1 MAGNMGKYRR
11 WSFLVSAAT
20 LLAALL
26 SPVISMPPSASA
38 APTCEPVD
46 GYARRFVSA
55 VDAGGSN
62 DAGDQFGSV
71 VASGDFNADG
81 FADLVVGAP
90 YDGVGGASSGAVYVY
105 PGSAAGTGAGRRY
118 EQTAAGGSNE
128 AGDRFGGSLAVGD
141 FNRDGYADLAVGTR
155 GEDLSGITDTGAV
168 FLFMGSGS
176 GLTTGRWF
184 DQPAT
189 GGANEANDKFGFS
202 VGAGDLN
209 ADGYADLAI
218 GTPNEAPG
226 ADPASGAVGVLLGSA
241 SGLSSGYFRTQ
252 LNAGGG
258 NEAGDEFGSA
268 VAVGDIT
275 GDGRGDLI
283 VGAPNEAPGS
293 DPAGGAVFVL
303 PGPTLTGGYYRTQ
316 ANAGGANEAGDRF
329 GAALAAAD
337 LTRDGFAEFIVGAP
351 LEDISNGANG
361 TDAGAVFVFR
371 GTSGPAP
378 TGYLLTE
385 YAGGDIPE
393 LGDQFGTAL
402 AAGDVDGDGHPD
414 LVVGA
419 PAEGPDAEPAG
430 GAVFLFGASP
440 RDLDVAR
447 RITQPQLQAS
457 SEAGDRF
464 GAALATGR
472 HGSSGHTDLVIGAP
486 GEALPGQPAS
496 GIATVAS
503 GLISGVAIGGMVG
516 ATTDTTARVWAR
528 GTRAAALRVQHRPS
542 GTATWTTSAA
552 ATFNAARD
560 HTAAVTLTGLAA
572 NTTYEYRLAVECDV
586 DPLSR
591 ATFRTLDPA
600 GAPGTFRF
608 AYGADLAHP
617 SNFGGRSYAAF
628 DHVAAAN
635 PDFMILGGD
644 QMYADASPVA
654 TTKPAYEKKYRDN
667 FGQSHFGRF
676 AAKYPT
682 VMMWD
687 DHEIRNDWSSG
698 TIAPYPDA
706 RAAYDAYQGLRNPAP
721 RVAGELYYSFQVGQA
736 GFYVLDTRT
745 HRSPNGATDNAS
757 KTMLGA
763 TQKANL
769 KAWLSASTAK
779 FKFLVSSVPW
789 NNYGTTGSDSWRGFT
804 TERNE
809 LFRYI
814 RDNAIG
820 GVVLVSGD
828 QHWSGAFKLTNVAPY
843 SFYEFMPTPLATG
856 ARTAPAPAPGII
868 WHDQSGAQVFGLFDV
883 DTTISPARLTV
894 EFRSAT
900 NQLLCRIRIDANGA
914 LLARESCT

>member
-1 MAGNMGKYRR
+1 MAVLSILSSVLG
-11 WSFLVSAAT
+11 SQVTTAVAA
-20 LLAALL
+20 AA
-26 SPVISMPPSASA
+26 SPD
-38 APTCEPVD
+38 CEPVD
-46 GYARRFVSA
+46 SYARRFVSA
-55 VDAGGSN
+55 ADAGGSN

-90 YDGVGGASSGAVYVY
+90 YDAVGGASSGAVYVY
-105 PGSAAGTGAGRRY
+105 PGSAAGIGVGRLY
-118 EQTAAGGSNE
+118 EQTDAGGSNE

-141 FNRDGYADLAVGTR
+141 FNRDGYADLAVGAR

-168 FLFMGSGS
+168 FVFAGSGS

-184 DQPAT
+184 DQPPT
-189 GGANEANDKFGFS
+189 GGSNEANDKFGFS

-209 ADGYADLAI
+209 ADGYADLAV
-218 GTPNEAPG
+218 GAPNEAPG
-226 ADPASGAVGVLLGSA
+226 SDPASGAVGVLLGSA
-241 SGLSSGYFRTQ
+241 NGLSSGFFRTQ
-252 LNAGGG
+252 TNAGGG

-275 GDGRGDLI
+275 GDGRGDLV

-371 GTSGPAP
+371 GTSGAAP
-378 TGYLLTE
+378 TGYVLTE

-393 LGDQFGTAL
+393 LGDQFGAAL
-402 AAGDVDGDGHPD
+402 ATGDFDADGHPD
-414 LVVGA
+414 LAVGA
-419 PAEGPDAEPAG
+419 PAEAPDAEPAG
-430 GAVFLFGASP
+430 GAAFLFGGSP

-472 HGSSGHTDLVIGAP
+472 HGSRGHTDLVIGAP

-516 ATTDTTARVWAR
+516 AASDTTARIWAR
-528 GTRAAALRVQHRPS
+528 GTRATALRVQHRPS
-542 GTATWTTSAA
+542 GAAMWTTSAPV
-552 ATFNAARD
+552 TFNSARD
-560 HTAAVTLTGLAA
+560 HTAALTLTGLAA
-572 NTTYEYRLAVECDV
+572 TTTYEYRLAVDCDV

-591 ATFRTLDPA
+591 ATFRTLDPV
-600 GAPGTFRF
+600 GVPGTFRF
-608 AYGADLAHP
+608 AYGADIAHP
-617 SNFGGRSYAAF
+617 SNFGGRSYAVF
-628 DHVAAAN
+628 DHIAAAN

-667 FGQSHFGRF
+667 FGQSHFRRF
-676 AAKYPT
+676 AASHPT

-698 TIAPYPDA
+698 TAPPYPDA
-706 RAAYDAYQGLRNPAP
+706 RAAYDAYQGLRNPVP
-721 RVAGELYYSFQVGQA
+721 RVAGELYYSFRVGQA
-736 GFYVLDTRT
+736 DFFVLDTRT
-745 HRSPNGATDNAS
+745 HRGPNSATDNAS

-769 KAWLSASTAK
+769 KAWLSASTGT

-804 TERNE
+804 TERTE

-814 RDNAIG
+814 RDSAIS

-828 QHWSGAFKLTNVAPY
+828 QHWSGAFHLTEVAPY

-856 ARTAPAPAPGII
+856 ARAAPAPAPGIV
-868 WHDQSGAQVFGLFDV
+868 WLDRSGAQVFGLFDV
-883 DTTISPARLTV
+883 DTTVTPARLAV
-894 EFRSAT
+894 EFRSNT
-900 NQLLCRIRIDANGA
+900 NQLLCRIRIDAAGA
-914 LLARESCT
+914 LLARENCA